1 MTPISSTKQTPFT
14 CLGIRKIFVC
24 HEIWQS
30 ASLLGRRLL
39 EYLIFIRQS
48 KGEDGRLILYLWM
61 LHDSQYSGYSEYTIM
76 APKFTFR
83 VEFPG
88 PSNAKVV
95 YSWDWRV
102 VINKWLLK
110 LTTCKSEWDKSSQDF
125 CWSKKK
131 GSAQCA
137 KAFGTD
143 CLSEIVIDCL
153 TGWYSDWLSDWQTD
167 WMNKWQKGRWK

>member
-1 MTPISSTKQTPFT
+1 MKMTPISSTKQTPFT

-30 ASLLGRRLL
+30 ASLLGRRLP

-48 KGEDGRLILYLWM
+48 KGWGWRINFVPLNAAWQSVLRILRVHYYG
-61 LHDSQYSGYSEYTIM
+61 SQVYIH
-76 APKFTFR
+76 

-88 PSNAKVV
+88 PSTAKVV
-95 YSWDWRV
+95 YPWDWHV

-110 LTTCKSEWDKSSQDF
+110 LTTCKFEWDKSSQDF

-131 GSAQCA
+131 RGQPSVQRPL
-137 KAFGTD
+137 GLSV
-143 CLSEIVIDCL
+143 CL
-153 TGWYSDWLSDWQTD
+153 
-167 WMNKWQKGRWK
+167 R